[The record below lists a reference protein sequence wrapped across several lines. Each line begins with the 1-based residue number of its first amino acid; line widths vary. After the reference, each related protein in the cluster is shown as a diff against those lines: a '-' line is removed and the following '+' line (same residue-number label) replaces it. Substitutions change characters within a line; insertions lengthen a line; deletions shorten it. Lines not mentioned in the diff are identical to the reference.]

1 MLARAKTLRETS
13 RELVARALEQKRET
27 DSLHLH
33 LRRVSD
39 MNSAP
44 FVELRKSVE
53 DYAAA
58 LRTLGETP
66 EQTIIQVKQIAV
78 EAGREVEA
86 RTLSRG
92 FDHEGVREEIVRW
105 ATQAYFAS

>member
-1 MLARAKTLRETS
+1 MLARAKALRETS
-13 RELVARALEQKRET
+13 RELVARALEVKRET
-27 DSLHLH
+27 DGLHLH

-44 FVELRKSVE
+44 FIELRKSVE

-86 RTLSRG
+86 RTPRRR
-92 FDHEGVREEIVRW
+92 FDHDGVREEIVRW